1 MRSSYWLNGVR
12 PDRWGGEDI
21 VTMCGKGFREPSGTI
36 SEATVRVE
44 DHLGEDKSLKKTV
57 SLMRM
62 KLVEERNR
70 KYRISDA

>member
-12 PDRWGGEDI
+12 TDRWGGEDI
-21 VTMCGKGFREPSGTI
+21 VTMCGKRFRELSGTI
-36 SEATVRVE
+36 SEAIVKVE

-62 KLVEERNR
+62 KLVEGRKR
-70 KYRISDA
+70 KYQISDA